1 MSINL
6 INPIGLIGIMVHGM
20 GHGGHEGVCPTLFY
34 PKKIYGFMD
43 WV

>member
-1 MSINL
+1 MLINL

-34 PKKIYGFMD
+34 PKKNISIID
-43 WV
+43 C